1 METRWSRPSGGV
13 RRRKRAL
20 ADVSLLGTKLTWDD
34 LLDVS
39 DSFLVVETLQD
50 SALEGVGNGVP
61 LQFLP

>member
-1 METRWSRPSGGV
+1 
-13 RRRKRAL
+13 L
-20 ADVSLLGTKLTWDD
+20 ANVSLLGTKLTWDN

-39 DSFLVVETLQD
+39 DSFLVVKTLQD